1 VTYYVLFFIKV
12 TNRRVSLGGITRHP
26 DSCWMEQVAR
36 NATMQDTG
44 YLNGCRYLLH
54 DRDKKFCREFR
65 ETLAAGGVKCTPIP
79 ARSPN
84 LNAHAERW
92 VRSIKEECLSK
103 LILFGEK
110 SLRRVVSDF
119 LEHYHQERNHQGQDN
134 LLLFPVAAPRTLGPQ
149 GAVRCRERLGG
160 LFKYY
165 SRAA

>member
-1 VTYYVLFFIKV
+1 
-12 TNRRVSLGGITRHP
+12 
-26 DSCWMEQVAR
+26 MEQVAR
-36 NATMQDTG
+36 HATMQDTG

-65 ETLAAGGVKCTPIP
+65 ETLAASGVECTPIP

-110 SLRRVVSDF
+110 SLQRAVTNF
-119 LEHYHQERNHQGQDN
+119 LEHYHQERNHQGKDN
-134 LLLFPVAAPRTLGPQ
+134 LSLFPASTQTSPHRPI
-149 GAVRCRERLGG
+149 RCQERLGG
-160 LFKYY
+160 LLKYY
-165 SRAA
+165 RHAA